1 MRITSRDNQRLK
13 FARKVRDQKIS
24 DKIFVEGTRLA
35 EEVLRSDLEIMEVF
49 FSDNFGSNQRENDLI
64 EKLRTKNI
72 EIAEVSDKI
81 FKSIADTKTSQGIV
95 LIAQTPENGK
105 ETIKLNLENNKS
117 NLPLL
122 ILLHNINNPANLGAI
137 LRTSEAVGVD
147 GVILTKN
154 STSPFSPKA
163 LRSAMGASFRLPIW
177 KNAEFS
183 EVLDWTKQQN
193 IKSVCADINSKKNY
207 TELDYKIPCL
217 LVFGSE
223 AHGLDQA
230 GRNLVEEG
238 VKIPL
243 ENDVE
248 SLNLAIA
255 CGVILFEVRRQRNQ
269 F

>member
-1 MRITSRDNQRLK
+1 LKITSRENQRLK

-24 DKIFVEGTRLA
+24 DKIFIEGTRLA
-35 EEVLRSDLEIMEVF
+35 EELLRSDLELTEVF
-49 FSDNFGSNQRENDLI
+49 ISNNFGNNPREKVLI
-64 EKLRTKNI
+64 ERLLSKNI
-72 EIAEVSDKI
+72 EIFEVSDKI
-81 FKSIADTKTSQGIV
+81 FKTIAETKTSQGI
-95 LIAQTPENGK
+95 IIISQIPTNAK
-105 ETIKLNLENNKS
+105 ETIESNLEKNKS
-117 NLPLL
+117 HSPLL
-122 ILLHNINNPANLGAI
+122 ILLHNISNPANLGAI
-137 LRTSEAVGVD
+137 LRTSEAVGID

-193 IKSVCADINSKKNY
+193 LTSVCADINAEKNY

-217 LVFGSE
+217 FVFGSE

-230 GRNLVEEG
+230 ERNLVEEG

-243 ENDVE
+243 ENEVE

-255 CGVILFEVRRQRNQ
+255 CGVILFEAKRQRH
-269 F
+269 

>member
-35 EEVLRSDLEIMEVF
+35 EEVLRTDLEITEVF
-49 FSDNFGSNQRENDLI
+49 FSDNFFSNQRENDLI
-64 EKLRTKNI
+64 EKLRSKNI
-72 EIAEVSDKI
+72 EISEVSDKI
-81 FKSIADTKTSQGIV
+81 FNSIADTKTSQGII
-95 LIAQTPENGK
+95 LIVQTPKIDK
-105 ETIKLNLENNKS
+105 ETIEFNLENNKL

-147 GVILTKN
+147 GIILTKN

-177 KNAEFS
+177 QYAEFS
-183 EVLDWTKQQN
+183 EVLDWAKQQN
-193 IKSVCADINSKKNY
+193 IISVCADINSKINY
-207 TELDYKIPCL
+207 TDLDYKIPCL

-223 AHGLDQA
+223 AHGLDMTE
-230 GRNLVEEG
+230 RNLVDEG
-238 VKIPL
+238 VMIPL

-255 CGVILFEVRRQRNQ
+255 CGVILFEARRQRNQ